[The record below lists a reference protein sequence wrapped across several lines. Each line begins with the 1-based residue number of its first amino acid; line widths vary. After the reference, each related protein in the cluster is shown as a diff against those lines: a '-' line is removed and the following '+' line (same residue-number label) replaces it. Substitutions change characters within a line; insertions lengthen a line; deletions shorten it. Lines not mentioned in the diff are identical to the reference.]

1 MMLSI
6 DVIKRPLVTEK
17 GTWGMNEQNRYA
29 FVVDRRASKTDI
41 KRAVEEL
48 YSVKVEKIN
57 TQTRKGEHKRFRYGE
72 RQEPDVKLATVRL
85 AEGSTIELF

>member
-1 MMLSI
+1 MKSI
-6 DVIKRPLVTEK
+6 DVIKRPLITEK

-29 FVVDRRASKTDI
+29 FVVNPRATKVDI

-48 YSVKVEKIN
+48 YNVKVERVN
-57 TQTRKGEHKRFRYGE
+57 TQTRKGEHRRFKYGIRRE
-72 RQEPDVKLATVRL
+72 STTKLATVRL

>member
-1 MMLSI
+1 MKSI
-6 DVIKRPLVTEK
+6 DVIKRPLITEK

-29 FVVDRRASKTDI
+29 FVVNPKATKVEI

-48 YSVKVEKIN
+48 YKVKVERVN
-57 TQTRKGEHKRFRYGE
+57 TQTRKGEHRRFKYGM
-72 RQEPDVKLATVRL
+72 RQESTTKLATVRL

>member
-1 MMLSI
+1 MKSI
-6 DVIKRPLVTEK
+6 DVIKRPLITEK

-29 FVVDRRASKTDI
+29 FVVNPKATKVEI

-48 YSVKVEKIN
+48 YKVKVERVN
-57 TQTRKGEHKRFRYGE
+57 TQTRKGEHRRFKYGM
-72 RQEPDVKLATVRL
+72 RRDGTTKLATVRL